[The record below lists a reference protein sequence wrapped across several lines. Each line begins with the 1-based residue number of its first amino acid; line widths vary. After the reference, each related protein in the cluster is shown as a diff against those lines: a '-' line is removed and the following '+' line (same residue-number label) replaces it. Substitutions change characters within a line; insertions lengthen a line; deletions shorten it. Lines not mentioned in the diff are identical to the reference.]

1 MALDLSGVILVR
13 HGETKDNLPP
23 GRFQGWTD
31 TPLNEL
37 GRQQAFA
44 LGGVLAQRSPSVA
57 SLWCSDLGRA
67 HETAS
72 IAGAAIGLRPLL
84 DWRLREGYRGR
95 WEGYEFAEIEAAEP
109 EPYAAWRRA
118 DPAFRFPGGETLQ
131 DLQDR
136 VIASVTDIH
145 ARGPLPAVAVCHGGP
160 IRVMSCW
167 RDGRPLTAFWD
178 YDVANTA
185 VVTL

>member
-1 MALDLSGVILVR
+1 
-13 HGETKDNLPP
+13 
-23 GRFQGWTD
+23 
-31 TPLNEL
+31 
-37 GRQQAFA
+37 
-44 LGGVLAQRSPSVA
+44 VLAERSEPIA
-57 SLWCSDLGRA
+57 SLWSSDLSRA

-84 DWRLREGYRGR
+84 DWRLREGLRGR
-95 WEGYEFAEIEAAEP
+95 WEGYAFAEIQAAEP

-118 DPAFRFPGGETLQ
+118 DPAFRFPDGETLQ

-136 VIASVTDIH
+136 VLASLADIH

-178 YDVANTA
+178 YEVVNTA